1 MVKTIKSSMSQARKK
16 MLEQIKNKEESE
28 VKRKKTAKE
37 KYKELRES
45 IKDPEPTPQSFSD
58 KFEEELKKQLQ
69 EMLGDQKEDTTE
81 QFEYTATDF
90 YKKRDGLWD
99 VAVTEDVLYFDPEL
113 SYELTGYRPINETQ
127 GLDFDPTPFN

>member
-45 IKDPEPTPQSFSD
+45 IKILNQLLNLFQINS
-58 KFEEELKKQLQ
+58 KK
-69 EMLGDQKEDTTE
+69 
-81 QFEYTATDF
+81 
-90 YKKRDGLWD
+90 
-99 VAVTEDVLYFDPEL
+99 
-113 SYELTGYRPINETQ
+113 N
-127 GLDFDPTPFN
+127 

>member
-58 KFEEELKKQLQ
+58 KFEEELKKQLKETKTAILAECAVKDRIWGIGLSMKDLKRFDITQ
-69 EMLGDQKEDTTE
+69 WRGQNLLGYALMEVR
-81 QFEYTATDF
+81 
-90 YKKRDGLWD
+90 KRL
-99 VAVTEDVLYFDPEL
+99 
-113 SYELTGYRPINETQ
+113 
-127 GLDFDPTPFN
+127 

>member
-45 IKDPEPTPQSFSD
+45 IKDPEQLLNLFQIN
-58 KFEEELKKQLQ
+58 LKK
-69 EMLGDQKEDTTE
+69 
-81 QFEYTATDF
+81 
-90 YKKRDGLWD
+90 
-99 VAVTEDVLYFDPEL
+99 
-113 SYELTGYRPINETQ
+113 N
-127 GLDFDPTPFN
+127 